1 MSRLATKN
9 MRIVIFGTGQYFEN
23 RQFNILDTDEIV
35 CFIDNNANNKRVFY
49 GKKVYLPE
57 DINSFDYDVV
67 LIMASDRD
75 SMINQLLQLSVLK
88 TKIWTY
94 EDYIRHS
101 KNNYKYLDTRGIDSD
116 CKVLIITDGLKY
128 DGGAISS
135 INAAMALVQK
145 GYGVTIAA
153 ATLEEKIESEILNKG
168 ISIIASSRLPYVG
181 KEELSI
187 FKSYDHII
195 VNTFPMLPSAYILS
209 SYLNV
214 VWWIHEPSDC
224 EMYSFYKDTRRRYWQ
239 YDDIGHIKNNGVRI
253 VSVSNVAKKAFESIY
268 PNSIDGLLPMAIV
281 DEKESKVVD
290 DDRISFAIIGVLNRP
305 KGHIELLEAFLTLQD
320 AGYKNT
326 RCEIIGKRLDESFCK
341 EVDKYIDQSENIE
354 YLGILNRTQLRQEFR
369 VIDVVVCAS
378 YEETLSLTIVE
389 GMMNSKICI
398 TTDNTGIAEYIE
410 DGVNGFICKAG
421 NADSLAEKMKY
432 IIDHFN
438 ELDEV
443 RKNARKT
450 YEKFFTL
457 DILGENLEREL
468 KLAEMDR
475 R

>member
-1 MSRLATKN
+1 MQKSRLG
-9 MRIVIFGTGQYFEN
+9 RCL
-23 RQFNILDTDEIV
+23 RQQE
-35 CFIDNNANNKRVFY
+35 
-49 GKKVYLPE
+49 
-57 DINSFDYDVV
+57 
-67 LIMASDRD
+67 
-75 SMINQLLQLSVLK
+75 K
-88 TKIWTY
+88 TK
-94 EDYIRHS
+94 
-101 KNNYKYLDTRGIDSD
+101 
-116 CKVLIITDGLKY
+116 
-128 DGGAISS
+128 
-135 INAAMALVQK
+135 
-145 GYGVTIAA
+145 YGVTIAA
-153 ATLEEKIESEILNKG
+153 ATLEEEMELEILNKG
-168 ISIIASSRLPYVG
+168 ISIIVSSRLPYVG

-209 SYLNV
+209 SYSNV

-224 EMYSFYKDTRRRYWQ
+224 EMY
-239 YDDIGHIKNNGVRI
+239 
-253 VSVSNVAKKAFESIY
+253 
-268 PNSIDGLLPMAIV
+268 
-281 DEKESKVVD
+281 
-290 DDRISFAIIGVLNRP
+290 
-305 KGHIELLEAFLTLQD
+305 
-320 AGYKNT
+320 
-326 RCEIIGKRLDESFCK
+326 SFCK

>member
-1 MSRLATKN
+1 MLCRLTLFILGSMQKSRLG
-9 MRIVIFGTGQYFEN
+9 RCL
-23 RQFNILDTDEIV
+23 RQQE
-35 CFIDNNANNKRVFY
+35 
-49 GKKVYLPE
+49 
-57 DINSFDYDVV
+57 
-67 LIMASDRD
+67 
-75 SMINQLLQLSVLK
+75 K
-88 TKIWTY
+88 TK
-94 EDYIRHS
+94 
-101 KNNYKYLDTRGIDSD
+101 
-116 CKVLIITDGLKY
+116 
-128 DGGAISS
+128 
-135 INAAMALVQK
+135 
-145 GYGVTIAA
+145 YGVTIAA
-153 ATLEEKIESEILNKG
+153 ATLEEEMELEILNKG
-168 ISIIASSRLPYVG
+168 ISIIVSSRLPYVG

-209 SYLNV
+209 SYSNV

-281 DEKESKVVD
+281 DEKES
-290 DDRISFAIIGVLNRP
+290 
-305 KGHIELLEAFLTLQD
+305 
-320 AGYKNT
+320 
-326 RCEIIGKRLDESFCK
+326 
-341 EVDKYIDQSENIE
+341 
-354 YLGILNRTQLRQEFR
+354 R

-378 YEETLSLTIVE
+378 EETLSLTIVE

-468 KLAEMDR
+468 KLSEMDR
-475 R
+475 K